1 VLLHTT
7 SKHNNSSSSLTRKV
21 HFTNTPPLHHHQTK
35 IQKMKNDNSSN
46 LLLTGSILLANLDFT
61 SILDYSVKAF
71 IGGAIWMGFRVAN
84 DYISKKNNK

>member
-1 VLLHTT
+1 MLLNAT
-7 SKHNNSSSSLTRKV
+7 SKHNTSSSSLTRKV
-21 HFTNTPPLHHHQTK
+21 HFSNTPPLHPNQK